1 MRISDWSSDVCS
13 SDLGGD
19 DDGFPGVRLGERGAE
34 AFFGDA
40 EPIVRRD
47 IEIGDP
53 GIERGADGRG
63 RRVVVPRP
71 IEIAERRGAETEMA
85 ARRLVGAVG
94 RVGETH
100 AQLPSLLFHYTHF
113 LFHLSYPYQG

>member
-34 AFFGDA
+34 AFFGEA
-40 EPIVRRD
+40 EAIVRRD

-63 RRVVVPRP
+63 RRVVVHRP
-71 IEIAERRGAETEMA
+71 IDRKSVVLGKGVVVRVDHGC
-85 ARRLVGAVG
+85 RRLIKKKNERMHMSRYYGFID
-94 RVGETH
+94 TC
-100 AQLPSLLFHYTHF
+100 T
-113 LFHLSYPYQG
+113 

>member
-34 AFFGDA
+34 AFFGEA
-40 EPIVRRD
+40 EAIVRRD

-63 RRVVVPRP
+63 RRVVVHRP
-71 IEIAERRGAETEMA
+71 IEIAERRGAETETA
-85 ARRLVGAVG
+85 ERRLVEAVG
-94 RVGETH
+94 GGCEIH
-100 AQLPSLLFHYTHF
+100 GYASSLI
-113 LFHLSYPYQG
+113 SQ